1 FELEVLDVQR
11 PVKGL
16 ISHAA
21 KVVNGEVGVGDAATT
36 VVDAQYRQGAAGAH
50 SATHLIHAALRE
62 VLGSG
67 AHQAGSYN
75 KSGYM
80 RLDFGWSNPL
90 SPATR
95 SEIEERAN
103 IAIRDNLEVVTRE
116 MPLDEAKAL
125 GAMALFGE
133 KYGDRV

>member
-1 FELEVLDVQR
+1 RDPPHPRRAARSARLGRAPGWLVQQVR
-11 PVKGL
+11 
-16 ISHAA
+16 
-21 KVVNGEVGVGDAATT
+21 
-36 VVDAQYRQGAAGAH
+36 
-50 SATHLIHAALRE
+50 
-62 VLGSG
+62 
-67 AHQAGSYN
+67 
-75 KSGYM
+75 YM

-133 KYGDRV
+133 KYGETVRVVDIGGPWS